1 MALSTRRKFLLA
13 IGGIGGLGAFA
24 TLPLAFPRASKPTG
38 SLQSF
43 QQSGTAL
50 GTKVTLLVLHQ
61 NEVTARTALQAA
73 FAELRTVENI
83 MSIYQP
89 DSQLSLLNRAGSL
102 ANPHPYLLE
111 VLRHSQTLAQQSHG
125 AFDVT
130 IQPLWDLHAA
140 AYAQG
145 QRPSTSQVTQ
155 TLTRIGFHNLRIS
168 PDRIQFRA
176 PGMSI
181 VLNGIAQGF
190 AADRVRATLR
200 AYGITQALINTGE
213 IAPLGQNLDAHPWRV
228 GIQHPRQPNAYIAL
242 AALDDRALATSG
254 DYETSFTPDHR
265 DNHIFDPATGYSP
278 TQLASVSVV
287 APTTTLADGLS
298 TALFVLGAARGQ
310 QLLQQLPHTDA
321 LFVLKDGTVLST
333 PHFPKVQA

>member
-1 MALSTRRKFLLA
+1 MALTTRRKFLLA
-13 IGGIGGLGAFA
+13 IGGIGSIGAFA
-24 TLPLAFPRASKPTG
+24 TLPLAFPRTSKPTG
-38 SLQSF
+38 KLQAF
-43 QQSGTAL
+43 QESGTAL
-50 GTKVTLLVLHQ
+50 GTKVTLLALHHDG
-61 NEVTARTALQAA
+61 VTARTALQAA

-89 DSQLSLLNRAGSL
+89 DSQLSRLNREGSL
-102 ANPHPYLLE
+102 SNPHPYLLE
-111 VLRHSQTLAQQSHG
+111 ILRHSQSLARQSHG
-125 AFDVT
+125 AFDIT
-130 IQPLWDLHAA
+130 IQPLWDLYAA

-155 TLTRIGFHNLRIS
+155 TLTQIGFHNLRIS
-168 PDRIQFRA
+168 PDRIQFRV

-190 AADRVRATLR
+190 AADRVLSTLR
-200 AYGITQALINTGE
+200 THGITQALINTGE
-213 IAPLGQNLDAHPWRV
+213 IAPLGLNQNAHPWRV
-228 GIQHPRQPNAYIAL
+228 GIQHPRQPDAYIAL
-242 AALDDRALATSG
+242 AALDGRALATSG

-265 DNHIFDPATGYSP
+265 DNHIFDPVTGYSP

-310 QLLQQLPHTDA
+310 QLLSQFPNTDA
-321 LFVLKDGTVLST
+321 LFVLKDGTVLTT